1 MTISNYLNYTPIVD
15 IDWEYPDNQAANFVA
30 LLQDIYNLLN
40 PRGYLVTI
48 AVGVDNSWA
57 PYRYDIANIARY
69 VHFVNLVNFYFNT
82 LNLISWLKILDDLR
96 LPWKLGEY
104 NRH

>member
-1 MTISNYLNYTPIVD
+1 MVISNYLNYKLVD

-30 LLQDIYNLLN
+30 LLRDVYNLLN

-57 PYRYDIANIARY
+57 PFRYDVASIGQY
-69 VHFVNLVNFYFNT
+69 VHYVNLVT
-82 LNLISWLKILDDLR
+82 HR
-96 LPWKLGEY
+96 L
-104 NRH
+104 